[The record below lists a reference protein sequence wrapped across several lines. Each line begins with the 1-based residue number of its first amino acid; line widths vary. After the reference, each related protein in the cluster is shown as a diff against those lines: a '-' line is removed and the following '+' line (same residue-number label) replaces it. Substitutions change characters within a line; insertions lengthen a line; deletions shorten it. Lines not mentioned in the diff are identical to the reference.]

1 MCKSRCLLEL
11 FVLLLRC
18 SRCVAK
24 QYAGQQLIYK
34 NDDKAAFAF
43 TSANK
48 ILVVRIQNDEAVA
61 AAIDTL

>member
-1 MCKSRCLLEL
+1 MCSKTICRST
-11 FVLLLRC
+11 VNTH
-18 SRCVAK
+18 
-24 QYAGQQLIYK
+24 K

>member
-1 MCKSRCLLEL
+1 MCKSSCL